1 MEYDSQT
8 YMERRHKRMSQPCH
22 TTPVSKSCDMQ
33 RHLHA
38 FVHLTLDH
46 WAHDTRRYTDDLRFV
61 CRDTELE
68 VLNQVSGDGLHLD
81 HAVKTW

>member
-1 MEYDSQT
+1 
-8 YMERRHKRMSQPCH
+8 
-22 TTPVSKSCDMQ
+22 MQ